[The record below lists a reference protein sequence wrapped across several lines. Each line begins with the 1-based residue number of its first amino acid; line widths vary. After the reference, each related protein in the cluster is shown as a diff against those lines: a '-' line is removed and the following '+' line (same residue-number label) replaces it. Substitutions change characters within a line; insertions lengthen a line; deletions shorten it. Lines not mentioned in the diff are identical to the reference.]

1 MIPHGTPNAFVI
13 RYGDLPSVAIP
24 PTGGTSTT
32 TGGGQPIDPDTP
44 FVVIGS
50 NSPTCASPWG
60 QVVCATWR
68 IMIGIPRD
76 LFKPGVLSLSDT
88 RLMSSS
94 SSRGI
99 DRGVGDC
106 SGGGGSYSQ
115 GFLEIL
121 GVDADTAKVRLTDT
135 FTFDFDANGDY
146 AAAICH

>member
-1 MIPHGTPNAFVI
+1 
-13 RYGDLPSVAIP
+13 
-24 PTGGTSTT
+24 
-32 TGGGQPIDPDTP
+32 
-44 FVVIGS
+44 
-50 NSPTCASPWG
+50 
-60 QVVCATWR
+60 
-68 IMIGIPRD
+68 MIGIPRD